1 MLKNAL
7 SAKAVAHLKNGKYRD
22 GEGLQFEVK
31 GGSRR
36 WTFSYMLE
44 GRQRELAIGKYP
56 AMSLADARA
65 KRAELREAKD
75 RGLDP
80 KTVLAGTV
88 VLTRAI
94 TFRQD
99 METFIAHMRGQWTA
113 LHLRYWQQSMER
125 NVGALMDR
133 PTADLTQA
141 DVLNVIKPVWETI
154 NETARRVLG
163 RIDQTIEH
171 AMAIDPSRF
180 SGADPC
186 NNVLRVLPRIST
198 AVRPRPAMP
207 WRDLPSFYAELRHHP
222 ETAARAL
229 ELLLLACCPRTGE
242 VLRAT
247 WSEID
252 DNRWNVPA
260 EHMKSGL
267 ARTIPLSTAAVALL
281 DSIRPASAVPDTLIF
296 GSRRRGGSGRQTDDA
311 MQTLIRKKLAMGYT
325 VHGFRSS
332 FIDWV
337 AEVHPQRL
345 LEAERALDHQ
355 IGNQVQ
361 RAYLRTDFFEQRREL
376 AELWAGHL
384 RSGICACKS
393 ANVSSNAAPRR
404 VLSGR
409 RQTPD

>member
-1 MLKNAL
+1 MLTNAL
-7 SAKAVAHLKNGKYRD
+7 SAKAVASLKEGKHRD
-22 GEGLQFEVK
+22 GQGLQFEVK

-36 WTFSYMLE
+36 WTFSYMFE

-80 KTVLAGTV
+80 KAVLAGAIVPNRTV
-88 VLTRAI
+88 

-99 METFIAHMRGQWTA
+99 MDTFVAHMRGQWVPA
-113 LHLRYWQQSMER
+113 HLKDLAAVHGADCRSADGQANGQSDAGRRAER
-125 NVGALMDR
+125 HQTRLGDHQRDR
-133 PTADLTQA
+133 PAGAWAHRADDRA
-141 DVLNVIKPVWETI
+141 RHGGRSRPVQ
-154 NETARRVLG
+154 RRPTPATTSCG
-163 RIDQTIEH
+163 SCRACRCRCE
-171 AMAIDPSRF
+171 
-180 SGADPC
+180 
-186 NNVLRVLPRIST
+186 
-198 AVRPRPAMP
+198 PRPAMP
-207 WRDLPSFYAELRHHP
+207 WRDLPGFFAELRQRP

-242 VLRAT
+242 VIPAT
-247 WSEID
+247 WGEID
-252 DNRWNVPA
+252 GNRWNVPA
-260 EHMKSGL
+260 AHMKSGV
-267 ARTIPLSTAAVALL
+267 ARTIPLSAAAIALL
-281 DSIRPASAVPDTLIF
+281 DSIRPVQITPDTLIF

-311 MQTLIRKKLAMGYT
+311 MQTLIREKMGLGYT

-332 FIDWV
+332 FMDWV

-376 AELWAGHL
+376 AELWADHL
-384 RSGICACKS
+384 HRGPCAS
-393 ANVSSNAAPRR
+393 
-404 VLSGR
+404 
-409 RQTPD
+409 

>member
-7 SAKAVAHLKNGKYRD
+7 SAKAVASLKSGKHRD

-36 WTFSYMLE
+36 WTFNYMFE

-56 AMSLADARA
+56 AMSLAEARA

-80 KTVLAGTV
+80 RAVLAGAAV
-88 VLTRAI
+88 PAKAI
-94 TFRQD
+94 TLRQD
-99 METFIAHMRGQWTA
+99 TATFVAHMRGQWKPA
-113 LHLRYWQQSMER
+113 HLKEWQQSMER
-125 NVGALMDR
+125 IAGPLMDK
-133 PTADLTQA
+133 PTSRLTQA
-141 DVLNVIKPVWETI
+141 DVLAVIQPVWETT

-163 RIDQTIEH
+163 RIEQTIDH
-171 AMAIDPSRF
+171 AMAVDPGRF
-180 SGADPC
+180 IGLRPC
-186 NNVLRVLPRIST
+186 DNVLRVLPRVS
-198 AVRPRPAMP
+198 AVVRPRPAMP
-207 WRDLPSFYAELRHHP
+207 WRDLPSFYAQLRQRL
-222 ETAARAL
+222 ETAARAM

-242 VLRAT
+242 VLSAT

-252 DNRWNVPA
+252 GDRWNVPA
-260 EHMKSGL
+260 AHMKSGV
-267 ARTIPLSTAAVALL
+267 ARTIPLSTAAMTLL
-281 DSIRPASAVPDTLIF
+281 DSIRPVQTSPVTLIF

-311 MQTLIRKKLAMGYT
+311 MQTLLRAKMGLGYT

-332 FIDWV
+332 FMDWV

-361 RAYLRTDFFEQRREL
+361 RAYLRTDFLEHRREL

-384 RSGICACKS
+384 AGAPEI
-393 ANVSSNAAPRR
+393 AA
-404 VLSGR
+404 V
-409 RQTPD
+409 

>member
-7 SAKAVAHLKNGKYRD
+7 SAKAVASLKSGKHRD

-36 WTFSYMLE
+36 WTFNYMWE

-56 AMSLADARA
+56 ATSLADARG
-65 KRAELREAKD
+65 KRAELRDAKE

-80 KTVLAGTV
+80 RRVLADAT
-88 VLTRAI
+88 LPAKAL

-99 METFIAHMRGQWTA
+99 MSTFVAHMRGQWTA
-113 LHLRYWQQSMER
+113 GSLKEWQQSMDR
-125 NVGALMDR
+125 IAGPLMDKATSR
-133 PTADLTQA
+133 LTQA
-141 DVLNVIKPVWETI
+141 DVLEVIKPAWETT

-171 AMAIDPSRF
+171 AIAVDPARF
-180 SGADPC
+180 NGSNPC
-186 NNVLRVLPRIST
+186 INVLRFLPRVSAI
-198 AVRPRPAMP
+198 VKRRPAMP
-207 WRDLPSFYAELRHHP
+207 WQDLPGIFAGLRQRP

-229 ELLLLACCPRTGE
+229 ELLLLSCCPRTSE
-242 VLRAT
+242 VIRAT

-252 DNRWNVPA
+252 GNRWNVPA
-260 EHMKSGL
+260 EHMKSGV
-267 ARTIPLSTAAVALL
+267 ARTIPLSTAAVILL
-281 DSIRPASAVPDTLIF
+281 DRIRPVHSAPDTLLF

-311 MQTLIRKKLAMGYT
+311 MQTLIRNKMDLRYT

-332 FIDWV
+332 FMDWV

-355 IGNQVQ
+355 IGSQVQ
-361 RAYLRTDFFEQRREL
+361 RAYLRTDFLDQRREL
-376 AELWAGHL
+376 AELWADHL
-384 RSGICACKS
+384 QGR
-393 ANVSSNAAPRR
+393 PRAF
-404 VLSGR
+404 
-409 RQTPD
+409 

>member
-7 SAKAVAHLKNGKYRD
+7 SAKAVASLKNGKHRD

-36 WTFSYMLE
+36 WTFNYMWE

-80 KTVLAGTV
+80 KTILAGVAFPTK
-88 VLTRAI
+88 AI
-94 TFRQD
+94 TFRRD
-99 METFIAHMRGQWTA
+99 VSTFISHMCGQWTA
-113 LHLRYWQQSMER
+113 AHLKEWRQSMDR
-125 NVGALMDR
+125 IAGPLMDKA
-133 PTADLTQA
+133 TASLTQP
-141 DVLNVIKPVWETI
+141 DVLGVIEPVWGTT

-171 AMAIDPSRF
+171 AIAVDAARF
-180 SGADPC
+180 SGSNPC
-186 NNVLRVLPRIST
+186 INVLRFLPRVS
-198 AVRPRPAMP
+198 AVVKPRPAMP
-207 WRDLPSFYAELRHHP
+207 WRDLPGFFAKLRQRP

-229 ELLLLACCPRTGE
+229 ELLLLACCPRTSE
-242 VLRAT
+242 VVRAT

-252 DNRWNVPA
+252 GNRWNVPA
-260 EHMKSGL
+260 EHMKSGI
-267 ARTIPLSTAAVALL
+267 ARTIPLSGAAMTLL
-281 DSIRPASAVPDTLIF
+281 QSIEPVQTTSDTLIF

-311 MQTLIRKKLAMGYT
+311 MQTLIREKMAIGYT

-332 FIDWV
+332 FMDWV

-355 IGNQVQ
+355 IGSQVQ
-361 RAYLRTDFFEQRREL
+361 RAYLRTDLLDQRREL
-376 AELWAGHL
+376 AELWAAHL
-384 RSGICACKS
+384 RNLTFGQRA
-393 ANVSSNAAPRR
+393 
-404 VLSGR
+404 
-409 RQTPD
+409 